1 MGVAVYAAETQSTPR
16 GSHQLVSRVKSCT
29 GVRTSSV
36 FLTWSILMMR
46 KKRSCG
52 WYTTFT
58 SVFVMKPLEFC
69 APTHGHDF
77 KHVDINKTKH
87 INEEHRLGMIVR

>member
-1 MGVAVYAAETQSTPR
+1 MYAAEKQSAPR
-16 GSHQLVSRVKSCT
+16 GSQQLVSRVKSCT
-29 GVRTSSV
+29 EGRTSSV

-58 SVFVMKPLEFC
+58 SVSVMKPLESC

-77 KHVDINKTKH
+77 KHVENNVTNKYIT
-87 INEEHRLGMIVR
+87 EHTDLECEIAR